1 MGTIA
6 EFNIPA
12 DEFALGPT
20 FREVPGIE
28 VEIERLVAHDH
39 DRVMPFAWLT
49 ADDPDDLDRLDD
61 VLSADSTVDSHEL
74 ISKIDGDRLYR
85 MEWVDATEMIIHI
98 LLEEEGTI
106 LHAMG
111 QSDGWHVR
119 VLFPDRD
126 SLSRTYDFAGEHD
139 LRFDVVRVYA
149 LDDDRKGRFGLSDEQ
164 QDTLAAAT
172 KLGYYDVPRGIT
184 QAELAEKLGV
194 SHQALSERLRRA
206 QKTLNEN
213 TVILGDAE
221 GDEPN
226 LESE

>member
-6 EFNIPA
+6 ELNIPA

-20 FREVPGIE
+20 FRELPDLE

-49 ADDPDDLDRLDD
+49 ADDPDALEEA
-61 VLSADSTVDSHEL
+61 LSADSTVESHEL
-74 ISKIDGDRLYR
+74 ISRVDGDQLCR
-85 MEWVDATEMIIHI
+85 MEWIDSIEMVVHI

-106 LHAMG
+106 LHARG
-111 QSDGWHVR
+111 EREGWNVR

-126 SLSRTYDFAGEHD
+126 SLSRTYDFADEHG
-139 LRFDVVRVYA
+139 LRFDVVRIYE
-149 LDDDRKGRFGLSDEQ
+149 LDEERKGRFGLSDEQ

-213 TVILGDAE
+213 TIIIGDAE
-221 GDEPN
+221 GDEPD
-226 LESE
+226 LPAE

>member
-1 MGTIA
+1 
-6 EFNIPA
+6 
-12 DEFALGPT
+12 
-20 FREVPGIE
+20 
-28 VEIERLVAHDH
+28 
-39 DRVMPFAWLT
+39 MPFAWLT
-49 ADDPDDLDRLDD
+49 TADPDDLDRLDD
-61 VLSADSTVDSHEL
+61 VLSADSTVDSYEP

-85 MEWVDATEMIIHI
+85 MEWIDATEMIVHI

-126 SLSRTYDFAGEHD
+126 SLSRTYDFADEHGM
-139 LRFDVVRVYA
+139 RFDVVRIYA
-149 LDDDRKGRFGLSDEQ
+149 LDDDRKGRFGLTDEQ

-172 KLGYYDVPRGIT
+172 KLGYYDVPRRIT

-213 TVILGDAE
+213 TVIIGDAE
-221 GDEPN
+221 GDEPD
-226 LESE
+226 LEAK

>member
-6 EFNIPA
+6 ELNIPA

-20 FREVPGIE
+20 FRELSDLE

-39 DRVMPFAWLT
+39 GRVMPFAWLT
-49 ADDPDDLDRLDD
+49 ADDPDALEET
-61 VLSADSTVDSHEL
+61 LSTDETVEEYEL
-74 ISKIDGDRLYR
+74 ISRVDGDQLYR
-85 MEWVDATEMIIHI
+85 MEWVDSIEMVIHI

-106 LHAMG
+106 LHARG
-111 QSDGWHVR
+111 KYDGWHVR

-126 SLSRTYDFAGEHD
+126 SLSRTYDFADDHG
-139 LRFDVVRVYA
+139 LRFDVVRIYE
-149 LDDDRKGRFGLSDEQ
+149 LDDERKGRFGLSDEQ
-164 QDTLAAAT
+164 QETLAAAT

-213 TVILGDAE
+213 TVIIGDAE

-226 LESE
+226 LETE

>member
-12 DEFALGPT
+12 DDFALGPT
-20 FREVPGIE
+20 FQELPNLE

-49 ADDPDDLDRLDD
+49 TADPDDLDRLDD
-61 VLSADSTVDSHEL
+61 VLSADSTVDSYEP

-85 MEWVDATEMIIHI
+85 MEWIDATEMIVHI

-126 SLSRTYDFAGEHD
+126 SLSRTYDFADEHGM
-139 LRFDVVRVYA
+139 RFDVVRIYA

-172 KLGYYDVPRGIT
+172 KLGYYDVPRRIT

-213 TVILGDAE
+213 TVIIGDAE
-221 GDEPN
+221 GDEPD
-226 LESE
+226 LEAR

>member
-20 FREVPGIE
+20 FEDRSELE

-39 DRVMPFAWLT
+39 DRLMPFAWLT
-49 ADDPDDLDRLDD
+49 GEGPETFDELDD
-61 VLSADSTVDSHEL
+61 ALSADSTVDSYEL
-74 ISKIDGDRLYR
+74 ISKVDGDRLYR
-85 MEWVDATEMIIHI
+85 MEWVDSTEMIVHI
-98 LLEEEGTI
+98 LLEEEGTV
-106 LHAMG
+106 LHARG
-111 QSDGWHVR
+111 QDDGWHVR

-126 SLSRTYDFAGEHD
+126 SLSRTYDFANEHGI
-139 LRFDVVRVYA
+139 RFDIVRIYE
-149 LDDDRKGRFGLSDEQ
+149 LDEERKGRFGLSDEQ
-164 QDTLAAAT
+164 QETLAAAT

-213 TVILGDAE
+213 TIIIGDAE

-226 LESE
+226 LETE

>member
-12 DEFALGPT
+12 DDFALGPT
-20 FREVPGIE
+20 FQELPNLE

-39 DRVMPFAWLT
+39 DRVMPFAWVT
-49 ADDPDDLDRLDD
+49 ADDSDDFDALDD
-61 VLSADSTVDSHEL
+61 ALSADSTIDSYEL

-85 MEWVDATEMIIHI
+85 MEWVDETEMIVHI
-98 LLEEEGTI
+98 LLEEEGTV

-111 QSDGWHVR
+111 QSDSWHVR

-126 SLSRTYDFAGEHD
+126 SLSRTYDFADEHG
-139 LRFDVVRVYA
+139 LRFDVVRIYE
-149 LDDDRKGRFGLSDEQ
+149 LDDERKGRFGLSDEQ
-164 QDTLAAAT
+164 QETLAAAT

-213 TVILGDAE
+213 TVIIGDAE
-221 GDEPN
+221 GDEPD
-226 LESE
+226 LEAK

>member
-12 DEFALGPT
+12 DDFALGPT
-20 FREVPGIE
+20 FQELPNLE

-49 ADDPDDLDRLDD
+49 TADPDDLDRLDD
-61 VLSADSTVDSHEL
+61 VLSTDSTVDSYEP

-85 MEWVDATEMIIHI
+85 MEWIDATEMIVHI

-126 SLSRTYDFAGEHD
+126 SLSRTYDFADEHGM
-139 LRFDVVRVYA
+139 RFDVVRIYA

-172 KLGYYDVPRGIT
+172 KLGYYDVPRRIT

-213 TVILGDAE
+213 TVIIGDAE
-221 GDEPN
+221 GDEPD
-226 LESE
+226 LEAK